1 MTEET
6 GLIHIYCG
14 DGKGKTTAAVG
25 MAVRCAGGGGKVL
38 FFQFMKGNTSGELAV
53 LNEIPNVTVLSGYGS
68 IKFSFDMD
76 ESEKAA
82 AKKYYENRFRE
93 ITGIARKQY
102 FQMLILDEIF
112 PAITCGL
119 IGKAEVLDF
128 LKSKP
133 EHLEVVLTGRDPPPE
148 FFTLADYISEIRKIK
163 HPFDRGVP
171 ARKLIEK

>member
-14 DGKGKTTAAVG
+14 DGKGKTTSAVG

-38 FFQFMKGNTSGELAV
+38 LFQFMKDNTSGELAG
-53 LNEIPNVTVLSGYGS
+53 LTAIPNIAVLPGYGG
-68 IKFSFDMD
+68 IKFSFYMN
-76 ESEKAA
+76 ESEKTA

-93 ITGIARKQY
+93 ITGMVRKQY

-112 PAITCGL
+112 PAISCGL
-119 IGKAEVLDF
+119 IGKAKVLDF

>member
-1 MTEET
+1 MTGKT

-38 FFQFMKGNTSGELAV
+38 FFQFMKGNTSGELAA
-53 LNEIPNVTVLSGYGS
+53 LAAIPNIKLLSGYSG

-76 ESEKAA
+76 ENEKAA
-82 AKKYYENRFRE
+82 AKKYYEDRFHE
-93 ITGIARKQY
+93 ITAIVREQD

-112 PAITCGL
+112 PAVSCGF
-119 IGKAEVLDF
+119 IDKAEALDF
-128 LKSKP
+128 LSSKP
-133 EHLEVVLTGRDPPPE
+133 EHLEVALTGRNPAQE
-148 FFTLADYISEIRKIK
+148 FFPLADYISEVRKIK

-171 ARKLIEK
+171 ARKLIEL